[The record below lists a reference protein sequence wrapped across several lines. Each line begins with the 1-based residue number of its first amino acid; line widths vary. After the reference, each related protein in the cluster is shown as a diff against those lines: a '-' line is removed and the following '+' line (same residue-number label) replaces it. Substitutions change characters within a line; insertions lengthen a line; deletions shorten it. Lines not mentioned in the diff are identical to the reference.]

1 MSNFA
6 IFERIARAAGN
17 FTEAAD
23 KLDDKHPFEVRNL
36 HADLPAE
43 VRRVFDNAPELG
55 WVRLGHADILPAE
68 TNLHRSGVN

>member
-6 IFERIARAAGN
+6 DFERIATAAGN

-23 KLDDKHPFEVRNL
+23 KLDDEHPFEVRNI

-43 VRRVFDNAPELG
+43 VRRLFDIAPELG
-55 WVRLGHADILPAE
+55 WVGLGHADILPAE